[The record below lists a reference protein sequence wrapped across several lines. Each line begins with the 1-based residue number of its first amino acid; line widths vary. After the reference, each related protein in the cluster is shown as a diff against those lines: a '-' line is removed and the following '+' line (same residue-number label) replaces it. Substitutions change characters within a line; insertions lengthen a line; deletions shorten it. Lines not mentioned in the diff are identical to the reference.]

1 MKRIT
6 DSIFNRIV
14 KVRRDLHQ
22 HPELSWEEHRTTERI
37 CAELDKLDIS
47 YFRPLK
53 TGVIADLPGPKGV
66 PKVALRADIDAL
78 PIFEETGLPFTS
90 TNEGI
95 MHACGHDGH
104 TAMLIGAAE
113 ILSKKKNLPAPVRLI
128 FQPAEEKGNGANKML
143 KAGALDDVG
152 MIFGGHL
159 DRHFPT
165 GSLVVTEGPVNAA
178 ADAFRIEI
186 SGQGAHAARPHE
198 SVDAVVVGSLMVM
211 AIQTIVSREVNPAH
225 PAVISVGRFEAGT
238 VANAI
243 AAQAVLEGTIRT
255 QEDVV
260 RDHFSEAIRRIAES
274 VGRLHGASIKV
285 DIFRGNPVL
294 SNPPEMTEIARKA
307 AINVVEKS
315 QVKKLILAN
324 MGGEDFGNFMEKVPG
339 CYIRFGAM
347 LDGHENFPAHSSK
360 FYFDEKALAYGT
372 AWFCEVA
379 EIAGRILAKNT
390 DDI

>member
-6 DSIFNRIV
+6 DKIFNRILE
-14 KVRRDLHQ
+14 VRRDLHQ
-22 HPELSWEEHRTTERI
+22 HPELSLEEHRTTKQI
-37 CAELDKLDIS
+37 CAELDKLNIS
-47 YFRPLK
+47 YHRPLK
-53 TGVIADLPGPKGV
+53 TGVIADLPGPDNV
-66 PKVALRADIDAL
+66 PIVALRADIDAL

-90 TNEGI
+90 VNEGV

-128 FQPAEEKGNGANKML
+128 FQPAEEKGKGAQKMVE
-143 KAGALDDVG
+143 AGILDGVG

-165 GSLVVTEGPVNAA
+165 GTFVITEGPVNAA
-178 ADAFRIEI
+178 TDAFRIEI

-243 AAQAVLEGTIRT
+243 AARAVLEGTIRT

-260 RDHFSEAIRRIAES
+260 RNHFSEAIRRIAES
-274 VGRLHGASIKV
+274 VGRLHGASVKV
-285 DIFRGNPVL
+285 DILHGNPVL

-307 AINVVEKS
+307 AFQVVEKS
-315 QVKKLILAN
+315 QVKKLTLAN
-324 MGGEDFGNFMEKVPG
+324 MGGEDFGHYMNKVPG

-347 LDGHENFPAHSSK
+347 LDGHENYPAHSSK
-360 FYFDEKALAYGT
+360 FYFDEKALAYG
-372 AWFCEVA
+372 AVWFCEVA
-379 EIAGRILAKNT
+379 ETAGRLLAENLNS
-390 DDI
+390 